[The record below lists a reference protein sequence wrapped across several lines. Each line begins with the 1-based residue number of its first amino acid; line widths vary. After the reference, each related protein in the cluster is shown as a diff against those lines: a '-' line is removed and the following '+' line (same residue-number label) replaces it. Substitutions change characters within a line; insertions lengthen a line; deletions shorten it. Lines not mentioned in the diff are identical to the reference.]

1 VKGLVKRIVRVK
13 GLDEKIAAVQQAEA
27 ECNRQRLDADVGW
40 NRLKSEVRRTATPV
54 RIVVSGLVLG
64 FASGM
69 TTAKAA
75 GAASGKLLVGPIF
88 SMLIDTVLPAAL
100 AGFTAA
106 RGEGEDAEDEDE
118 ATVEDDDGPDD
129 AAAATAPEEDAPPP
143 RPRARRKPRVD
154 AAA

>member
-1 VKGLVKRIVRVK
+1 MKGLVKRIVRVK

-27 ECNRQRLDADVGW
+27 ECNRQRLDADAGW

-88 SMLIDTVLPAAL
+88 SMLLDTVLPAAL
-100 AGFTAA
+100 AGFTASQA
-106 RGEGEDAEDEDE
+106 DSDASAEPDEQAD
-118 ATVEDDDGPDD
+118 ADDASTADADPPAPVEDTP
-129 AAAATAPEEDAPPP
+129 APK
-143 RPRARRKPRVD
+143 PRARRKRRVD
-154 AAA
+154 SAA